1 MVLLCSKVLTTS
13 HGCVSIFWATRAL
26 SSNWTYYAV
35 TVPSFCLVITCRLYV
50 QEYHQENN
58 LHANIRMR
66 NLKNLM
72 VKNLMA
78 RIQEQ
83 LERIKE
89 LETNEDFLRSLLT
102 QSEKDLLDAETRSAL
117 RDAEA
122 RSALSDAQSLFKKE
136 LGEG

>member
-1 MVLLCSKVLTTS
+1 
-13 HGCVSIFWATRAL
+13 
-26 SSNWTYYAV
+26 
-35 TVPSFCLVITCRLYV
+35 V